1 MQKKLNIEPA
11 CPGKDEGN
19 IAISIGLSDTFNKY
33 FDLIGMNDLLDSFKS
48 RGEALSPLIRCM
60 CVHSL
65 EGENSMQSC
74 SKWASNPEIRDLLG
88 IEGTASQRTM
98 NRALEIIGNKRV
110 EIIERLFNGITGNF
124 DIKDNAV
131 AADGSS
137 VIRESDHGDLA
148 ATGHPR
154 DKNPDGMQTEFMM
167 AVFQSSK
174 IPFYIGAFSGE
185 VSDEEQYARSLPEI
199 LSLLDYGRMD
209 AYSQYLEEWKS
220 PDQRERN
227 EQIRPFKEG
236 VDLSELRRHMG
247 PAQWIVIDNGGA
259 SKYNTDLICGLGHEY
274 ITRKKLNESDKN
286 RSKDETWEYVEP
298 GVWCHKNTFD
308 SSKRTTYLYFNEAL
322 YALKRRNAVKRFER
336 RMEVTRKVME
346 GKIPKSE
353 MVQTKDL
360 PFVDF
365 DVTVTVQNVLSDFTE
380 EDREREIKRM
390 MGRSPGIFKLE
401 SSSELTPKQALDLYR
416 ERVVIEHTISSIK
429 QVSGIKPLRV
439 WRKASVIGSM
449 VLALLVEA
457 VLSMARFDLRP
468 VKAKKRKHGVERIVD
483 TKPSTNTIKES
494 LRHLTVTR
502 IKEKDGS
509 IKLVYSNWEPISVE
523 IFEALEHHL
532 AFGKHWKSRIPA

>member
-1 MQKKLNIEPA
+1 
-11 CPGKDEGN
+11 
-19 IAISIGLSDTFNKY
+19 
-33 FDLIGMNDLLDSFKS
+33 
-48 RGEALSPLIRCM
+48 
-60 CVHSL
+60 
-65 EGENSMQSC
+65 
-74 SKWASNPEIRDLLG
+74 
-88 IEGTASQRTM
+88 
-98 NRALEIIGNKRV
+98 
-110 EIIERLFNGITGNF
+110 
-124 DIKDNAV
+124 
-131 AADGSS
+131 
-137 VIRESDHGDLA
+137 
-148 ATGHPR
+148 
-154 DKNPDGMQTEFMM
+154 
-167 AVFQSSK
+167 
-174 IPFYIGAFSGE
+174 
-185 VSDEEQYARSLPEI
+185 
-199 LSLLDYGRMD
+199 
-209 AYSQYLEEWKS
+209 
-220 PDQRERN
+220 
-227 EQIRPFKEG
+227 
-236 VDLSELRRHMG
+236 
-247 PAQWIVIDNGGA
+247 
-259 SKYNTDLICGLGHEY
+259 
-274 ITRKKLNESDKN
+274 
-286 RSKDETWEYVEP
+286 
-298 GVWCHKNTFD
+298 
-308 SSKRTTYLYFNEAL
+308 
-322 YALKRRNAVKRFER
+322 
-336 RMEVTRKVME
+336 MEVTRKVME

-502 IKEKDGS
+502 IKENDGS
-509 IKLVYSNWEPISVE
+509 VRLVYSNWEPISVE

>member
-1 MQKKLNIEPA
+1 
-11 CPGKDEGN
+11 
-19 IAISIGLSDTFNKY
+19 
-33 FDLIGMNDLLDSFKS
+33 
-48 RGEALSPLIRCM
+48 
-60 CVHSL
+60 
-65 EGENSMQSC
+65 
-74 SKWASNPEIRDLLG
+74 
-88 IEGTASQRTM
+88 
-98 NRALEIIGNKRV
+98 
-110 EIIERLFNGITGNF
+110 
-124 DIKDNAV
+124 
-131 AADGSS
+131 
-137 VIRESDHGDLA
+137 
-148 ATGHPR
+148 
-154 DKNPDGMQTEFMM
+154 
-167 AVFQSSK
+167 
-174 IPFYIGAFSGE
+174 
-185 VSDEEQYARSLPEI
+185 
-199 LSLLDYGRMD
+199 
-209 AYSQYLEEWKS
+209 
-220 PDQRERN
+220 
-227 EQIRPFKEG
+227 
-236 VDLSELRRHMG
+236 MG

-308 SSKRTTYLYFNEAL
+308 RSKRTTYLYFNEAL
-322 YALKRRNAVKRFER
+322 YGLKRRNAVKRFER

-468 VKAKKRKHGVERIVD
+468 VKTKKRKHGVERIVD